1 MIFNRKRIINNSN
14 PNLVLSWK
22 HQEIV
27 IHRTCNQCFKFQ
39 PTVISY
45 NTINRKNLEIKERRT
60 IVISNKQKQNNI
72 TTIVFYFIKLI
83 ISNNEILAL
92 LEIQNNGEFLDNF
105 KQTKILVKMSDLSG
119 NINFFRGGLIF
130 NVSLK
135 LFIHFSRFWKF
146 KLLLKCLFDYPS
158 LGACVI

>member
-1 MIFNRKRIINNSN
+1 M
-14 PNLVLSWK
+14 
-22 HQEIV
+22 
-27 IHRTCNQCFKFQ
+27 
-39 PTVISY
+39 
-45 NTINRKNLEIKERRT
+45 
-60 IVISNKQKQNNI
+60 ISNKQKQNNI

-135 LFIHFSRFWKF
+135 LFIHFSRF
-146 KLLLKCLFDYPS
+146 
-158 LGACVI
+158 